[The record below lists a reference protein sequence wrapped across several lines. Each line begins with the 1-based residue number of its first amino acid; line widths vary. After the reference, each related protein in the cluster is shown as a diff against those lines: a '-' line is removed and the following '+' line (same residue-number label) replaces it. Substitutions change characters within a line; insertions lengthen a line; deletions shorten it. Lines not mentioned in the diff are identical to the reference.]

1 MNNKIILAIFT
12 LIINNAHSYSS
23 IHSRDLDLDGWSD
36 CSSKGNHLQLTKL
49 SVNVQPESDDY
60 LCEVV
65 YEGVLNKN
73 VTSGVIE
80 RHISISGKDVKSL
93 TGTDDLC
100 HLTPEK
106 NCPLSKGPVKG
117 TIDFDLPSWVKW
129 MLQYNSATAKVSAY
143 DQDKEELF
151 CVTGEIKVDVPG
163 FIFR

>member
-12 LIINNAHSYSS
+12 LINNAHSYSS
-23 IHSRDLDLDGWSD
+23 IQTRVLDLDGWSD
-36 CSSKGNHLQLTKL
+36 CSAKGNHLQLTKL
-49 SVNVQPESDDY
+49 NVNVQPEADDY

-93 TGTDDLC
+93 TGTDNLC
-100 HLTPEK
+100 HLTPES

-129 MLQYNSATAKVSAY
+129 MLQYNSATAKISAY

-151 CVTGEIKVDVPG
+151 CVTGEIKVDGAG